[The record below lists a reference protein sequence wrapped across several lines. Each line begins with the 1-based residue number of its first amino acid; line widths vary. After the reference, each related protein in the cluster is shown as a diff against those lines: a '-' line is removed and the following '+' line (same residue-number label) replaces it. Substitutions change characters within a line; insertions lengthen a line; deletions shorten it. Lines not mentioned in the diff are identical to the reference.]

1 MGCVNRTEVLND
13 LSKVLALRQG
23 MARRMAAELSI
34 LRKENGG
41 GKSVDQKTVA
51 IIYFLMVLAVIIER
65 IIGG

>member
-1 MGCVNRTEVLND
+1 
-13 LSKVLALRQG
+13 
-23 MARRMAAELSI
+23 MAAELSI